1 MRMVIELKRDATAD
15 VVLNQLYRF
24 TALQTSFGVNMLA
37 INRGR
42 PEQMGLRAMLEAF
55 LEFREEVVVRRT
67 RFELGKAR
75 DRGHVLAGLAI
86 AVANIDEV
94 IHIIRSSKDPA
105 EARERLVDRDW
116 PVGDM
121 IALIELIAD
130 PRTVVVEGGRVR
142 LSEEQARA
150 ILALTLSRLTG
161 LGVEEISNEARGLG
175 EAIREYLDILGS
187 RERVLDIIRSE
198 LREVRDAFAVPRRS
212 QIVEGDFDLEDED
225 LIAREDMVVTVT
237 HSGYVKRTPLS
248 AYRTQHHGGKGRS
261 GMATKEEDAIV
272 GVFAAS
278 THTPVLFFA
287 TNGKAYKLKV
297 WRLPLGTPQSKGK
310 AFVNLLPL
318 EPGESI
324 MNVLPIP
331 EDEDQW
337 DKLDIMFATRR
348 GDVRR
353 NKLSDF
359 ATMNRAGK
367 IAMKLE
373 DGDHMV
379 GVALCDSDQDIL
391 LTTCRG
397 RCIRFAADDVRVF
410 KSRESTGV
418 RGIRLAEDDA
428 VISMAV
434 LRRVDA
440 TPAERTAYLKL
451 ASELRR
457 ATGDADEEGEAAPP
471 TEEDEDTE
479 AADGGE
485 DVTLSPERFAE
496 LGAAEQLILTVADTG
511 LGKRSS
517 SYDYRRSNRGGKGLL
532 AHDLSKKGGTLVA
545 SFPVENGDEIL
556 LMTDGGQLIRV
567 PVGRIRIASRNTQG
581 VIIFRTAEDDRVVSV
596 ERLAESGEDGDDGD
610 DTQDTGSADDA
621 EAPGEGEA

>member
-1 MRMVIELKRDATAD
+1 
-15 VVLNQLYRF
+15 
-24 TALQTSFGVNMLA
+24 
-37 INRGR
+37 
-42 PEQMGLRAMLEAF
+42 
-55 LEFREEVVVRRT
+55 
-67 RFELGKAR
+67 
-75 DRGHVLAGLAI
+75 
-86 AVANIDEV
+86 
-94 IHIIRSSKDPA
+94 
-105 EARERLVDRDW
+105 
-116 PVGDM
+116 
-121 IALIELIAD
+121 
-130 PRTVVVEGGRVR
+130 
-142 LSEEQARA
+142 
-150 ILALTLSRLTG
+150 
-161 LGVEEISNEARGLG
+161 
-175 EAIREYLDILGS
+175 
-187 RERVLDIIRSE
+187 
-198 LREVRDAFAVPRRS
+198 
-212 QIVEGDFDLEDED
+212 
-225 LIAREDMVVTVT
+225 
-237 HSGYVKRTPLS
+237 
-248 AYRTQHHGGKGRS
+248 
-261 GMATKEEDAIV
+261 
-272 GVFAAS
+272 
-278 THTPVLFFA
+278 VLFFA

-324 MNVLPIP
+324 MNVLPLP
-331 EDEDQW
+331 EDEAQW
-337 DKLDIMFATRR
+337 ENLDIMFATRS

-359 ATMNRAGK
+359 ANMNRAGK

-373 DGDHMV
+373 EGDHMV

-391 LTTCRG
+391 LTTCQG

-418 RGIRLAEDDA
+418 RGIRLNEGDE

-440 TPAERTAYLKL
+440 TPAERTAYLKQ
-451 ASELRR
+451 AAELRR
-457 ATGDADEEGEAAPP
+457 ATGDADEDAMPAPADD
-471 TEEDEDTE
+471 EDEDVE
-479 AADGGE
+479 GGDGE
-485 DVTLSPERFAE
+485 DVSLSMERFAE

-517 SYDYRRSNRGGKGLL
+517 SFDYRRSHRGGKGLL
-532 AHDLSKKGGTLVA
+532 AHDLSKKGGQLVA
-545 SFPVENGDEIL
+545 SFPVESGDEIL

-610 DTQDTGSADDA
+610 DTQDTGGADEA